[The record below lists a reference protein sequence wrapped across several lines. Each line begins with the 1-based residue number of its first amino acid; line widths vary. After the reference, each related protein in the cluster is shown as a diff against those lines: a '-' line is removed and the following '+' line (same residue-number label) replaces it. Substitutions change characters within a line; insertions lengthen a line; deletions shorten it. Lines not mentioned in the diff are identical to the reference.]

1 MGVARNRPWP
11 WDRELGRDWNPP
23 QPAFD
28 HPHPM
33 RMRDYLLGGKDN
45 YQADRDA
52 ADATLAVHPG
62 LKPAARAG
70 EDFLGRALAFMADP
84 RRGLTQYLHLGAFIP
99 TLNSYDSQVRQ
110 QCPEAAFAYV
120 TDDAISAATARGV
133 LAARAR
139 PWAEVSVLLADF
151 REPGPVLRGTWLR
164 ERLDLDQPVGVVLVG
179 MLDFTADDKRV
190 ILALTRLRTTL
201 APGSMIVML
210 HALDYPS
217 PAVAAKAG
225 RLLGGNMFQYTARP
239 LARVRQLVSGFD
251 FVGPGFVP
259 CDTWS
264 PEGDD
269 GSDDGGSA
277 GNDGRSSAHDAAVH
291 CAVAGGVARI

>member
-1 MGVARNRPWP
+1 MDMARDRPLL
-11 WDRELGRDWNPP
+11 WDCELGRDWNPP
-23 QPAFD
+23 QPTFD

-33 RMRDYLLGGKDN
+33 RMRDYLLGGKYN
-45 YQADRDA
+45 YRADRDA

-70 EDFLGRALAFMADP
+70 EEFLRRALAFIADP
-84 RRGLTQYLHLGAFIP
+84 RRGLNQYLHLGAFIP
-99 TLNSYDSQVRQ
+99 TLDSYDSQVRR

-151 REPGPVLRGTWLR
+151 RELGPVLRGTWLR
-164 ERLDLDQPVGVVLVG
+164 ERLDLDQPVGVVLAG
-179 MLDFTADDKRV
+179 MLDFTAEDKRV
-190 ILALTRLRTTL
+190 MLALTRLRTIL

-225 RLLGGNMFQYTARP
+225 RLLGANRFQYTVRP

-251 FVGPGFVP
+251 FVEPGFVP
-259 CDTWS
+259 CDTWR
-264 PEGDD
+264 PDGDD
-269 GSDDGGSA
+269 GSESPARVGSA
-277 GNDGRSSAHDAAVH
+277 AAH